1 MRKIL
6 KYSFFDMIR
15 SRWSILYFLFYFI
28 SGMILLYLS
37 NDVSKAIVSLMNITF
52 ILTPLI
58 GTIFGIMNFYNSRE
72 FIELLLAQPIQRKN
86 LFMGL
91 YLGISLSLSMSL
103 ILGMGLPFVIYG
115 IAFTGEVRS
124 LLILLMSGLFLTF
137 IFTALSF
144 YIALINENRL
154 KGFGMAILF
163 WLFMVFIYDGVFL
176 LLLLFLQS
184 YPMEKF
190 AIILSLLNPVDL
202 SRILIMLELDIS
214 ALMGYTGAVFN
225 KFFGTGS
232 GMLISIMALIV
243 WTIVPVYLIIRN
255 STKKDF

>member
-6 KYSFFDMIR
+6 KYSFFDLIR
-15 SRWSILYFLFYFI
+15 SRWSIIYFLFYFI

-58 GTIFGIMNFYNSRE
+58 GTIFGILNFYNSRE
-72 FIELLLAQPIQRKN
+72 FIELLLAQPIRRTN

-91 YLGISLSLSMSL
+91 YLGIGLSLSLSL

-115 IAFTGEVRS
+115 IAFTGQVKS
-124 LLILLMSGLFLTF
+124 LLILLMCGIFLTF
-137 IFTALSF
+137 IFTGLSF
-144 YIALINENRL
+144 FIALINENRL

-163 WLFMVFIYDGVFL
+163 WLFMVFIYDGIFL
-176 LLLLFLQS
+176 VLLLFLQS
-184 YPMEKF
+184 YPIEKF
-190 AIILSLLNPVDL
+190 AILLSLLNPVDL

-225 KFFGTGS
+225 KFFGTTA
-232 GMLISIMALIV
+232 GMLISVTALFV
-243 WTIVPVYLIIRN
+243 WTLIPVFLIIRK
-255 STKKDF
+255 SSKKDF

>member
-15 SRWSILYFLFYFI
+15 SRWSIIYFLFYFI

-91 YLGISLSLSMSL
+91 YLGISLSLSMSF

-176 LLLLFLQS
+176 LLLLLLQS
-184 YPMEKF
+184 YPIEKF
-190 AIILSLLNPVDL
+190 AIIFSLLNPIDL

-232 GMLISIMALIV
+232 GMLISIMALTV
-243 WTIVPVYLIIRN
+243 WTIVPVFLIVKK
-255 STKKDF
+255 STRKDF

>member
-15 SRWSILYFLFYFI
+15 SRWSIIYFLFYFI

-37 NDVSKAIVSLMNITF
+37 NDVSKAIISLMNITF

-115 IAFTGEVRS
+115 IAFTGEIIS

-184 YPMEKF
+184 YPIEKF
-190 AIILSLLNPVDL
+190 AIIISLLNPVDL
-202 SRILIMLELDIS
+202 SRILIMLKLDIS

-232 GMLISIMALIV
+232 GMLISIMALIL
-243 WTIVPVYLIIRN
+243 WTIVPVFLIIRR

>member
-6 KYSFFDMIR
+6 KYSFFDLIR
-15 SRWSILYFLFYFI
+15 SRWSIIYFLFYFI

-72 FIELLLAQPIQRKN
+72 FIELLLAQPIQRKK

-91 YLGISLSLSMSL
+91 YLGVTLSLSLSL
-103 ILGMGLPFVIYG
+103 ILGMGLPFIIYG
-115 IAFTGEVRS
+115 IVFTGQIRS
-124 LLILLMSGLFLTF
+124 MLILLMTGVFLTF

-144 YIALINENRL
+144 FIALINENRL
-154 KGFGMAILF
+154 KGFGMAILL

-184 YPMEKF
+184 YPLEKF
-190 AIILSLLNPVDL
+190 AIFLSLLNPVDL

-232 GMLISIMALIV
+232 GMLISIMALMV
-243 WTIVPVYLIIRN
+243 WTIIPVYLIIRK

>member
-6 KYSFFDMIR
+6 KYSFFDLIR
-15 SRWSILYFLFYFI
+15 SRWSIVYFLFYFI

-58 GTIFGIMNFYNSRE
+58 GTIFGIMNYYNSRE
-72 FIELLLAQPIQRKN
+72 FIELLLAQPLQRKK

-91 YLGISLSLSMSL
+91 YLGISLSLSLSL
-103 ILGMGLPFVIYG
+103 ILGMGLPFIFYG
-115 IAFTGEVRS
+115 IAFSGAIKS
-124 LLILLMSGLFLTF
+124 LLTLLLSGVFLTF

-163 WLFMVFIYDGVFL
+163 WLFMVFIYDGIFL

-184 YPMEKF
+184 YPIEKF

-202 SRILIMLELDIS
+202 SRILIMLELDVS

-225 KFFGTGS
+225 RFFGTGA
-232 GMLISIMALIV
+232 GMLISISALLS
-243 WTIVPVYLIIRN
+243 WTIIPVFLIIRK
-255 STKKDF
+255 SDRKDF

>member
-1 MRKIL
+1 
-6 KYSFFDMIR
+6 
-15 SRWSILYFLFYFI
+15 
-28 SGMILLYLS
+28 MILLYLS

-72 FIELLLAQPIQRKN
+72 FIELLLAQPIQRKK

-91 YLGISLSLSMSL
+91 YLGVTLSLSLSL
-103 ILGMGLPFVIYG
+103 ILGMGLPFIIYG
-115 IAFTGEVRS
+115 IVFTGQIRS
-124 LLILLMSGLFLTF
+124 MLILLMTGVFLTF

-144 YIALINENRL
+144 FIALINENRL
-154 KGFGMAILF
+154 KGFGMAILL

-184 YPMEKF
+184 YPIEKF
-190 AIILSLLNPVDL
+190 AIFLSLLNPVDL

-232 GMLISIMALIV
+232 GMLISIMALMV
-243 WTIVPVYLIIRN
+243 WTIIPVYLIIRK

>member
-1 MRKIL
+1 
-6 KYSFFDMIR
+6 
-15 SRWSILYFLFYFI
+15 
-28 SGMILLYLS
+28 MILLYLS

-58 GTIFGIMNFYNSRE
+58 GTIFGILNFYDSRE
-72 FIELLLAQPIQRKN
+72 FMELLLAQPIRRKN

-91 YLGISLSLSMSL
+91 YLGIGLSLSLSL

-115 IAFTGEVRS
+115 IAFTGQIRS
-124 LLILLMSGLFLTF
+124 LLILLMSGIFLTF
-137 IFTALSF
+137 IFTGLSF

-176 LLLLFLQS
+176 VILLFLQS
-184 YPMEKF
+184 YPIEKF
-190 AIILSLLNPVDL
+190 AIFLSLLNPVDL
-202 SRILIMLELDIS
+202 SRILIMLELDMS

-225 KFFGTGS
+225 KFFGTTT
-232 GMLISIMALIV
+232 GMLISITALIV
-243 WTIVPVYLIIRN
+243 WTLIPVFLIIRK
-255 STKKDF
+255 SSKKDF

>member
-1 MRKIL
+1 
-6 KYSFFDMIR
+6 
-15 SRWSILYFLFYFI
+15 
-28 SGMILLYLS
+28 MILLYLS

-91 YLGISLSLSMSL
+91 YLGISLSLSMSF

-176 LLLLFLQS
+176 LLLLLLQS
-184 YPMEKF
+184 YPIEKF
-190 AIILSLLNPVDL
+190 AIIFSLLNPIDL

-232 GMLISIMALIV
+232 GMLISIMALTV
-243 WTIVPVYLIIRN
+243 WTIVPVFLIVKK
-255 STKKDF
+255 STRKDF

>member
-6 KYSFFDMIR
+6 KYSFFDLIR
-15 SRWSILYFLFYFI
+15 SRWSIVYFLFYFI
-28 SGMILLYLS
+28 SGMILLYLG

-58 GTIFGIMNFYNSRE
+58 GTLFGIMNYYNSRE
-72 FIELLLAQPIQRKN
+72 FIELLLAQPIQRKS
-86 LFMGL
+86 LFMGM
-91 YLGISLSLSMSL
+91 YLGISLSLSLSL
-103 ILGMGLPFVIYG
+103 MLGMGLPFIFYG
-115 IAFTGEVRS
+115 IVFTGALKS
-124 LLILLMSGLFLTF
+124 LFILVLSGVFLTF
-137 IFTALSF
+137 IFTGLSF

-163 WLFMVFIYDGVFL
+163 WLFMVFVYDGIFL

-184 YPMEKF
+184 YPIERL

-225 KFFGTGS
+225 KFFGTGT
-232 GMLISIMALIV
+232 GMLISILALAA
-243 WTIVPVYLIIRN
+243 WTIFPVYLIIRT
-255 STKKDF
+255 SSKKDF